1 VRIWPYAGNS
11 EYPALLVGGFAGSD
25 NASGADNQQERP
37 AEMAGILRDH
47 TPDALDRRAMRWSHL
62 HGDMQGTASK
72 GVPFHLDMSKEDTS
86 EIPCRVI
93 ELPGAKVISYNN
105 RLITGKP
112 SSYATLQGRRDA
124 RR

>member
-1 VRIWPYAGNS
+1 MRIWPYAGNS
-11 EYPALLVGGFAGSD
+11 EYPALLVGRFSAGSD

-47 TPDALDRRAMRWSHL
+47 TPDALGLRAMIWSHL
-62 HGDMQGTASK
+62 HGDMQGTASQ
-72 GVPFHLDMSKEDTS
+72 GMPFHLDMSKEDTS

-93 ELPGAKVISYNN
+93 ELPDAGVIPLIH

-112 SSYATLQGRRDA
+112 SSYATPPRTS
-124 RR
+124 